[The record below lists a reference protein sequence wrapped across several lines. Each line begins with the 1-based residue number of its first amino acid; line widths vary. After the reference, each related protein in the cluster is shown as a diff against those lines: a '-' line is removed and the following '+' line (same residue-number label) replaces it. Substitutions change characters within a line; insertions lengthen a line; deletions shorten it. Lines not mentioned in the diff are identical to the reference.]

1 MKIHNLKVNGIN
13 EPLGYHFDYL
23 TFSWELTA
31 EHVPD
36 NLSFTIEVAK
46 DSTFLDI
53 VWKDETI
60 DTFNTIST
68 TADFLEPRQHYFWRV
83 STENSQAVSHFETSK
98 MDELWSADWIT
109 YNEKSLPSVRFS
121 KHISVDKPVQSARL
135 YSIGLG
141 LYEVELNNQKV
152 GQEYFTPGYHS
163 YDFIEQYQTYDVTDL
178 LTPEM
183 ELSFILGNGWYR
195 GRFVFEGGFENLY
208 GDKQKLIAELH
219 ITYQDG
225 STELIVTDNSW
236 KTTSTAIQDNSIYDG
251 ETIDFGHTIKLLTT
265 VEVNDT
271 KQNLQGRIDPPIGI
285 VESFTPCVFYDAA
298 GQLIL
303 DFGQEMTGW
312 ISGTLPAN
320 KKRVIFQF
328 AEILQNDTFY
338 TDNLRTAKQTFTI
351 LNNDIQ
357 RYIRPHFTF
366 FGFRYVKVE
375 GLTEHEAK
383 TFKAQAIH
391 SLMDERF
398 SFSSSHGKLNQ
409 LMSNIRWS
417 QKDNFLS
424 IPTDC
429 PQRDERMG
437 WTGDITVFANTAC
450 YNMETRA
457 FLGHFMQMLTLE
469 QKHLNGAIPFFAP
482 LPKVDKKEGLNP
494 FLTSAGAAVWGDAAT
509 VLPYTLY
516 KHFRDKGLLAKHIDS
531 MVDWVDFIYQQ
542 DEARG
547 GNRLWDFG
555 WQLGDWLAL
564 DSGIKGSVF
573 GATDSAL
580 VASVYYYLSANYT
593 AQALHILNDKRTK
606 FYQQLTEDI
615 RQAIL
620 KTYFIE
626 NKLNLNPKTLQSEV
640 EHIRQNMANTFAGQI
655 IPTRIDTQTGLS
667 LLLRYGLYPNEM
679 AQKDLIDRLK
689 NNLTEHDGFLT
700 TGFAGTPAL
709 PHALLDNG
717 LKQEA
722 FNLLF
727 KEAAPSWLFEVNMGA
742 TTTWERWDSLLPDGT
757 ISGTDMNSLNHYAYG
772 AIEDFIVE
780 KLLGI
785 NLPDVI
791 DNTATY
797 TIFPHYT
804 DHLDWVEGRLK
815 TPNGDLTVRWE
826 KNGTSVSISVNLP
839 IRTKAIFITP
849 NGDCQWLQTGENH
862 LSFIA

>member
-1 MKIHNLKVNGIN
+1 MNIHNLKVNGIA

-23 TFSWELTA
+23 TFSWEISATSLN
-31 EHVPD
+31 D
-36 NLSFTIEVAK
+36 RLSFTIEVAK
-46 DSTFLDI
+46 DRHFGNILWKEST
-53 VWKDETI
+53 T

-68 TADFLEPRQHYFWRV
+68 TADFLEPRQRYFWRV
-83 STENSQAVSHFETSK
+83 SAEGTHAFSYFETSK
-98 MDELWSADWIT
+98 MNEKWLANWIT
-109 YNEKSLPSVRFS
+109 YKEDSLPSARFS
-121 KHISVDKPVQSARL
+121 KNITLIKPVQTARL
-135 YSIGLG
+135 YSTGLG
-141 LYEVELNNQKV
+141 LYEVELNGQKV

-163 YDFIEQYQTYDVTDL
+163 YDFIEQYQTYDVTTL
-178 LTPEM
+178 LTPNS

-208 GDKQKLIAELH
+208 GNRQKLIAELH

-225 STELIVTDNSW
+225 STELVVTDNSW
-236 KTTSTAIQDNSIYDG
+236 RTTSTVIQENSIYDG
-251 ETIDFGHTIKLLTT
+251 EVIDFGQVENLLTT
-265 VEVNDT
+265 VEISDS
-271 KQNLQGRIDPPIGI
+271 KHNLQGRIDPPVEI
-285 VESFTPCVFYDAA
+285 VESLTPSIFHDAA
-298 GQLIL
+298 GQLVL
-303 DFGQEMTGW
+303 DFGQEITGW

-320 KKRVIFQF
+320 KKRVTFQF
-328 AEILQNDTFY
+328 AEILQNSTFY

-351 LNNDIQ
+351 LNNDI
-357 RYIRPHFTF
+357 RRHIRPHFTF

-375 GLTEHEAK
+375 GLTKEEARQ
-383 TFKAQAIH
+383 FKAQAIH

-398 SFSSSHGKLNQ
+398 SFSSSHDKLNK
-409 LMSNIRWS
+409 LVSNIRWS

-457 FLGHFMQMLTLE
+457 FLGHFMQMLSLE
-469 QKHLNGAIPFFAP
+469 QNHLNGAVPFFAP
-482 LPKVDKKEGLNP
+482 FPKIEKKEGLNP

-509 VLPYTLY
+509 ILPYTLY
-516 KHFRDKGLLAKHIDS
+516 KHFRDKGLLAKHINS
-531 MVDWVDFIYQQ
+531 MVAWVDFIHQQ

-547 GNRLWDFG
+547 GHRLWDFG

-564 DSGIKGSVF
+564 DSGIKDSVF

-593 AQALHILNDKRTK
+593 AQALHILEDNRAKY
-606 FYQQLTEDI
+606 YQQLAKDI
-615 RQAIL
+615 RQAIIE
-620 KTYFIE
+620 TYFTE
-626 NKLNLNPKTLQSEV
+626 SRLNLQPKTLQSEV
-640 EHIRQNMANTFAGQI
+640 EHIRQNMANTFAGQS
-655 IPTRIDTQTGLS
+655 IPTKIDTQTGIS
-667 LLLRYGLYPNEM
+667 LLLRYKLYPNEI
-679 AQKDLIDRLK
+679 AQKDLIVRLK
-689 NNLTEHDGFLT
+689 NNLAEHDGFLT

-709 PHALLDNG
+709 PHALVDNG

-757 ISGTDMNSLNHYAYG
+757 ISGTAMNSLNHYAYG

-785 NLPDVI
+785 NLPDVT

-797 TIFPHYT
+797 TISPHYT
-804 DHLDWVEGRLK
+804 DYLDWVEGSLR
-815 TPNGDLTVRWE
+815 TPNGHLTVRWE
-826 KNGTSVSISVNLP
+826 KNGATFSVTVTLP
-839 IRTKAIFITP
+839 VRTKAIFITP
-849 NGDCQWLQTGENH
+849 EGHHQWLQPGENH
-862 LSFIA
+862 LSIIE